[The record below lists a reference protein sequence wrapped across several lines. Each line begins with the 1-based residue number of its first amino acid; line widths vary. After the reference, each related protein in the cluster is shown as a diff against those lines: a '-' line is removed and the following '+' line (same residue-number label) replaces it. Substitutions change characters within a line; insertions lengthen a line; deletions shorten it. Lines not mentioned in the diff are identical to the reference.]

1 MPGAAEDMILT
12 AEELADEFVGEVPE
26 QELTGEATEYTE
38 PEPGFVE
45 PSRRPPRAKQYQRK
59 AQRFLNVLMRSAAQ
73 HESTVPDAAA
83 IIMYGPDFCEKLGDL
98 ANHDARVRRGVDFIM
113 EGAEN
118 PYLAF
123 AIAALPMAAQ
133 VYRNHQQEMAPRAIV
148 ESVKRGRAA
157 AKDQPG
163 RKIRIPFTKRTIS
176 VRFRIHFPSV
186 ENFSNEPQALTDYVF
201 GDEKIKAAL
210 QRAGIEVAHPNG
222 NAKRARQG

>member
-1 MPGAAEDMILT
+1 MATTDDMIMTAED
-12 AEELADEFVGEVPE
+12 LADEFIGEIPEDQVGDVEFDAP
-26 QELTGEATEYTE
+26 
-38 PEPGFVE
+38 PPGFVE
-45 PSRRPPRAKQYQRK
+45 PTRRPPRAKQYEKK
-59 AQRFLNVLMRSAAQ
+59 AKKFLNVVMRSAVQ
-73 HESTVPDAAA
+73 HEATVPDAAA
-83 IIMYGPDFCEKLGDL
+83 IIMYGPEFCEKLGDL

-148 ESVKRGRAA
+148 ESVRRGRAE
-157 AKDQPG
+157 AKDRPG

-186 ENFSNEPQALTDYVF
+186 ENFSNEPAALKDYVF
-201 GDEKIKAAL
+201 GDENITAAL
-210 QRAGIEVAHPNG
+210 QKAGIEVAGLNG
-222 NAKRARQG
+222 NAKRSSKG

>member
-1 MPGAAEDMILT
+1 MPGAAEDFLLDQEQMT
-12 AEELADEFVGEVPE
+12 DEFIGELPETAVPE
-26 QELTGEATEYTE
+26 EYDE

-45 PSRRPPRAKQYQRK
+45 PSRRPPRAKQYQKK
-59 AQRFLNVLMRSAAQ
+59 AQRFLNVIMRSAVK
-73 HESTVPDAAA
+73 HEETLPDAAA

-148 ESVKRGRAA
+148 ESVRRGRAA

-186 ENFSNEPQALTDYVF
+186 ENFSNEPAALTEFVF
-201 GDEKIKAAL
+201 GDDKIRAAL
-210 QRAGIEVAHPNG
+210 QKAGIEVASLNG
-222 NAKRARQG
+222 NAARARKG

>member
-1 MPGAAEDMILT
+1 MPGAAEDFLLNQ
-12 AEELADEFVGEVPE
+12 EELADSFVGEIPEDEVPV
-26 QELTGEATEYTE
+26 QEYDE
-38 PEPGFVE
+38 PAPGFVE
-45 PSRRPPRAKQYQRK
+45 PSRRPPRAKQYQK
-59 AQRFLNVLMRSAAQ
+59 KVQKFLNTLMRSAAQ
-73 HESTVPDAAA
+73 HPSTVPDAAA

-186 ENFSNEPQALTDYVF
+186 ENFSNEPTALTEYVF

-210 QRAGIEVAHPNG
+210 VKAGIEVASLNG
-222 NAKRARQG
+222 NAARANKG

>member
-1 MPGAAEDMILT
+1 MPGTAEDFLLT
-12 AEELADEFVGEVPE
+12 QEALADDFVGEIPE
-26 QELTGEATEYTE
+26 GELPSQEYDE
-38 PEPGFVE
+38 PTPGFVE
-45 PSRRPPRAKQYQRK
+45 PSRRPPRAKQYQKK
-59 AQRFLNVLMRSAAQ
+59 AQRFLNVIMRSAVQ
-73 HESTVPDAAA
+73 HEATVPDAAA
-83 IIMYGPDFCEKLGDL
+83 IIMYGPEFCEKLGDL

-157 AKDQPG
+157 AADTPG

-186 ENFSNEPQALTDYVF
+186 ENFSNEPAALSTYVF
-201 GDEKIKAAL
+201 GDESIKAAL
-210 QRAGIEVAHPNG
+210 QKAGIEVPSLNG
-222 NAKRARQG
+222 NAAKPSKR